1 MFGNYEQ
8 KMLYIFYSCNEL
20 CIITLSTVLLKGR
33 CKYQQ
38 EMFDR
43 NKCSHRMVVFLN
55 ELSLYFTFKAY
66 YFYFDTKAVLIVAC
80 CFFLKEEHTAL

>member
-8 KMLYIFYSCNEL
+8 KMLYIFYLCNEL
-20 CIITLSTVLLKGR
+20 CIITLSSVLLKGR

-66 YFYFDTKAVLIVAC
+66 YFYFDTNRSTDCRLL
-80 CFFLKEEHTAL
+80 FF